1 MQLQNANLRGRRYNY
16 RCRVPVRL
24 VGKVGRRE
32 LNRSLG
38 TTDPYVARLRSAKLA
53 LLTRSLWD
61 SLERDVSQ
69 AEIDRAIRNW
79 LQANIANDELAIN
92 DHEFAEG
99 HAARLGVPTERLAM
113 EMLENEAD
121 GRIEKLAESYQ
132 NGTWKDDVA
141 PVVRQLLEQSGVTV
155 APGSP
160 EELRIYRRT
169 AHAIMERHKTRL
181 ARITGDYAYN
191 PISPTGPFPPVEE
204 PPTPVETGKTVREAI
219 DEFLAEKQRLKPM
232 PYKTERKYLRSLDL
246 FADWVG
252 ATTPLRTLA
261 RRTIG
266 EFRSILV
273 YCPPERGKTYPGK
286 SLAEIV
292 ELTKANRGP
301 GLRSATINGTLA
313 CVSALLD
320 WCESSGLIDQNPA
333 RGVRVKN
340 ARDEIGYDPFTPDEL
355 CAIFKSPVYTGC
367 LHANDSVNPGTH
379 KPQNYWYWL
388 PLIGLFTG
396 ARIREIAQ
404 LRSKDV
410 RERDGIWCFEF
421 TEDDDGP
428 TTDKSIKTEAGV
440 RFVPVHPELIRLGFV
455 EFAKHRQT
463 IGAKMLLPEL
473 PAPVMG
479 NWGHKPGQWFG
490 RLLARVV
497 PEEKR
502 RGRWL
507 VFHSFRHTM
516 KDAMRDAEIESRTQD
531 RLIGHENG
539 HIGEDYGKGS
549 KAPQLFNA
557 ISKIK
562 LPVDLSHLTPWT
574 APGA

>member
-24 VGKVGRRE
+24 VAKVGRRE

-38 TTDPYVARLRSAKLA
+38 TSDPDIARLRSAKLA

-61 SLERDVSQ
+61 SLEQDMSQ
-69 AEIDRAIRNW
+69 YEIDSAIRAW
-79 LQANIANDELAIN
+79 LQANIAKDELNIYTT
-92 DHEFAEG
+92 DFAEDR
-99 HAARLGVPTERLAM
+99 AATEGRPVETVAREL
-113 EMLENEAD
+113 LKDEAEIRID
-121 GRIEKLAESYQ
+121 ALIEDFERGR
-132 NGTWKDDVA
+132 WKD
-141 PVVRQLLEQSGVTV
+141 TV
-155 APGSP
+155 APSVNLLLQENGLSVEPGSD
-160 EELRIYRRT
+160 EERRIYFRT
-169 AHAIMERHKTRL
+169 LEATALRHETRL
-181 ARITGDYAYN
+181 ARLNGDQEYD
-191 PISPTGPFPPVEE
+191 PTAPGGPFPPVKE
-204 PPTPVETGKTVREAI
+204 PPKSVEVGKTVRQAI
-219 DEFLAEKQRLKPM
+219 DDFLAEKAKLSPM
-232 PYKTERKYLRSLDL
+232 PYKTERKYLRSLEL

-252 ATTPLRTLA
+252 AATPLRNLT

-379 KPQNYWYWL
+379 EPQNYWYWL

-557 ISKIK
+557 ISKIR